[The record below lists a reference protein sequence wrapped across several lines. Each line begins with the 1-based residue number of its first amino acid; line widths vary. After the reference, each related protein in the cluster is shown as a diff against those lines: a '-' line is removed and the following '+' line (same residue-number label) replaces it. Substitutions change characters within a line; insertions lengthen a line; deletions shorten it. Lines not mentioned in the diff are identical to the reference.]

1 MKRVDLTG
9 EPASKAAL
17 GAGGGGERRRSLWT
31 GSDASVFLTLR
42 DLSGDPVST
51 TTFGAGGGGD
61 RRRSLEARLDFE
73 GSPLVALY
81 TGC

>member
-1 MKRVDLTG
+1 M
-9 EPASKAAL
+9 SKAAL
-17 GAGGGGERRRSLWT
+17 GAGGGGERGWSLWA

-61 RRRSLEARLDFE
+61 RWRSLEARLDLE